1 MNDKKSEILYLL
13 QTGVL
18 NVKEAAELL
27 ERLDSIKEKQE
38 EIENW
43 SKASFQAQMEHIA
56 NEAISIF
63 NTEEAYETIHITN
76 SLYIKEQIYKDVK
89 SAVVSALNSALVK
102 YRDSLIMP
110 NKEYIQNK
118 AISAWHVK
126 NYIRAEVIIN
136 DKAEIDVR
144 ISVVPLT
151 SVYKEQKIT
160 ASMLIESDAK
170 NKK

>member
-76 SLYIKEQIYKDVK
+76 SLYIK
-89 SAVVSALNSALVK
+89 
-102 YRDSLIMP
+102 
-110 NKEYIQNK
+110 
-118 AISAWHVK
+118 
-126 NYIRAEVIIN
+126 
-136 DKAEIDVR
+136 
-144 ISVVPLT
+144 
-151 SVYKEQKIT
+151 
-160 ASMLIESDAK
+160 
-170 NKK
+170 